1 MKNKCLK
8 ILAKII
14 IIILI
19 FVAVYVNLAFFS
31 YDNERQ
37 THNGITF
44 SKKFADYMGL
54 NWQEAYLAMLDDLN
68 VKYLRIPTY
77 WDNIEPQQGQHNFAD
92 IDWQINE
99 ATKREA
105 KVILVIGRR
114 QPRWPECH
122 DPAWVKTL
130 PAEEQRAK
138 ILQNMGMIINRYKD
152 NKTVEIWQV
161 ENEPFLD
168 FFGECPKI
176 TKKELKEEIAFVR
189 SIDDRPILI
198 TDSGELSI
206 WYPAIKYGDLFG
218 STLYRITYNKYIGF
232 WKYFFV
238 PPSYYRVK
246 AFMWGRDLQ
255 TAYIAELQAE
265 PWFPIGPIDLPVEE
279 HYETM
284 NKDLLIKNAEYGQA
298 TNLGRVYFWGV
309 EWWYWLKVKHGDDSL
324 WQTAQQIFNG
334 QK

>member
-1 MKNKCLK
+1 MKTKK
-8 ILAKII
+8 ILAGII
-14 IIILI
+14 IGILI
-19 FVAVYVNLAFFS
+19 FVALYVLLAFFS
-31 YDNERQ
+31 YNSERPTQ
-37 THNGITF
+37 VGITF

-54 NWQEAYLAMLDDLN
+54 DWQEAYLAMLDELQ

-77 WDNIEPQQGQHNFAD
+77 WDNIEPVKDQYNFAD
-92 IDWQINE
+92 IDWQIEQAGLRN
-99 ATKREA
+99 A

-122 DPAWVKTL
+122 DPGWVKELTL
-130 PAEEQRAK
+130 EEQRAK
-138 ILQNMGMIINRYKD
+138 VLQNIQLIIERYK
-152 NKTVEIWQV
+152 NNQTVEIWQV

-176 TKKELKEEIAFVR
+176 TKKELKEEIVFVR
-189 SIDDRPILI
+189 SLDDRPVLI

-246 AFMWGRDLQ
+246 AFIWGRPLE
-255 TAYIAELQAE
+255 TTFIAELQAE
-265 PWFPIGPIDLPVEE
+265 PWFPIGPLEIPVEQ
-279 HYETM
+279 HYKTM
-284 NKDLLIKNAEYGQA
+284 NHELLLKNAKYVQE
-298 TNLGRVYFWGV
+298 TNLARAYFWGV
-309 EWWYWLKVKHGDDSL
+309 EWWYWMKVKHGDDSL
-324 WQTAQQIFNG
+324 WQAAQQIFQN
-334 QK
+334 

>member
-1 MKNKCLK
+1 MKSKMLK

-19 FVAVYVNLAFFS
+19 FLAVYINLAFLS
-31 YDNERQ
+31 YNKDRKTEI
-37 THNGITF
+37 GITY
-44 SKKFADYMGL
+44 SKKFAEYMGL
-54 NWQEAYLAMLDDLN
+54 NWQEAYLAALDDLQI
-68 VKYLRIPTY
+68 KFLRLPTY
-77 WDNIEPQQGQHNFAD
+77 WDNIEPQKDQYNFAD

-99 ATKREA
+99 ARIRDI

-122 DPAWVKTL
+122 DPVWAKELTVE
-130 PAEEQRAK
+130 AQRAK
-138 ILQNMGMIINRYKD
+138 VLQNIQLIIERYKD
-152 NKTVEIWQV
+152 NPAVEIWQV

-189 SIDDRPILI
+189 SLDDRPILI

-206 WYPAIKYGDLFG
+206 WYPAIKAGDLFG

-246 AFMWGRDLQ
+246 AFIWGRSIE
-255 TAYIAELQAE
+255 TTYIAELQAE
-265 PWFPIGPIDLPVEE
+265 PWFPLGPIEIPVED

-284 NKDLLIKNAEYGQA
+284 NKDLLLKNAEYAQE

-309 EWWYWLKVKHGDDSL
+309 EWWYWLKVKHGDASL
-324 WQTAQQIFNG
+324 WQTAQEIFKN
-334 QK
+334 